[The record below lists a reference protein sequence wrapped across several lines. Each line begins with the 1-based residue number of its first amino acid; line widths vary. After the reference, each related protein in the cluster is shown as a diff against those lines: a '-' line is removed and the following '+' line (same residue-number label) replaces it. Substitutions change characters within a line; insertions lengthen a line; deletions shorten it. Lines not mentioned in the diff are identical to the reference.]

1 MLKKRIVSLL
11 MTAAVAITYV
21 PIPVSAENNKQTV
34 EYIVK
39 YKAQSSAMQNMDADA
54 IQILDEIESDNENI
68 VTQLISIDTYD
79 TDETLKELNN
89 TDEIILAEP
98 NSTVYAMAEPEFS
111 KQWALNGIYGI
122 NPEKA
127 WELSKGEGVTVAVID
142 TGVDINHCDLTDN
155 IFTNE
160 SEIQDGLDNDGN
172 GYKDDIHGWN
182 FSDYTDAENNGNNS
196 VYKNAEEDTHG
207 THIAGII
214 SAGLNEKGIAGVAP
228 EAKIL
233 PVKFMKGDKG
243 TLFNAIK
250 SIEYAEMMGARI
262 ANCSWGI
269 ERYSQFL
276 YDAINNSDMLFVCA
290 AGNDGNN
297 MQEYPC
303 YPAAYNADNIISV
316 AASDENGKLAEFSNY
331 GAGTDIAAPGKNIY
345 STLPENSYGILDGTS
360 MAAPFVSGAA
370 ALLLSINAELTA
382 EEISGR
388 IIQTA
393 VNSGQESKIP
403 GSIADV
409 SRLLLTS
416 VIPADYADEKYGS
429 NIVTVNGDIYSV
441 GGYDGVE
448 YSGAIER
455 FNPADNTW
463 HKVTDIPNVTVDFGI
478 AAYNDKIYI
487 IGGFNEAPTDYVQI
501 YDPASGV
508 WTNGAAMPKRLSGF
522 ACGQLGDEVY
532 VFGGSGMD
540 GYRKSVYKYN
550 ISNNTWQTMNDM
562 PYKTAYVSAAIVKST
577 IYIIGGSN
585 ENGVL
590 DEIYAYNSS
599 SDEFNYVSKLN
610 VCRRSCA
617 AAVMNDRVY
626 IFGGSNSYDAQGIN
640 KLLEYKNAEGAYAES
655 LTDTVEVFIPDK
667 KTCSIADRLPKPI
680 MGISALNYFDNIYL
694 MGGWSGAYEKNVRKY
709 FGAAVPKSISV
720 RTSDN
725 RLKIKWNPVSGATA
739 YKIEIDGTVYETEGN
754 SYVLT
759 VSGDDEHKI
768 RVQAISGSEQ
778 SLWSD
783 YIFHYSNSTMSDAKV
798 IAVNSQTND
807 KLYKTGQ
814 IRWYK
819 IDNAE
824 SGKLTVSLR
833 DVPQNCSY
841 LIQLCNTSGEVIA
854 TGEDLLG
861 VQTMK
866 NVVLSPCPYYIKV
879 TSLYGGDENTAYNL
893 VCAFVTSSEENI
905 PDRVRSAFL
914 KPSELEDLS
923 AENGMKPLSEYDG
936 SETPV
941 SETETKRQTRYGM
954 TGGECGSKE
963 YVPET
968 VDSDDEMMSAM
979 SIKNYTEETGVLNSE
994 GSTATGSIT
1003 VPKYTPSSSQMCKV
1017 AIEVVPEVVSDV
1029 IQIEWTGK
1037 NTEYNNFWY
1046 LFNEQNG
1053 NFVYYLTARIGRLS
1067 QDNAYNY
1074 KVTLTHKANGSSG
1087 RYTIRK
1093 YIICDSSNNE
1103 DYNNSVCGNETPR
1116 YAESAVPAR
1125 NSSIEKTG
1133 KIDHPYDRDY
1143 YYITASS
1150 DEKITAYLESPSGKK
1165 YSVSI
1170 FDNRCSS
1177 DEQKVSEFMSGVTD
1191 DGISYATIKG
1201 KTSALIKY
1209 CIRVGSEDGSFSY
1222 DDTYTLHVY
1231 RYDISKLGSI
1241 EMNNSFDEADG
1252 LKTKTAAYIGTTSKI
1267 AAPISFCIDS
1277 PIDVDYYAVDM
1288 SAGEKLSVKMDL
1300 PSTYNDTTE
1309 KYRIEIYSDVRKTDE
1324 NITYTS
1330 RSYDNP
1336 DTSKSKY
1343 VTLVANTA
1351 GTYYVAVKSLTRKYH
1366 YLKHGTLTI
1375 TKTAAACMDS
1385 YETKGE
1391 ECSNDFARITVMLLL
1406 GYEFFVDGCTSV
1418 QTPVNANFDNEL
1430 DVDWYKFENG
1440 SESKTAVIAMEG
1452 ENISSA
1458 AEVIVLDAEFDLLT
1472 AGVSGNTYTFI
1483 PNETYYIAAFVKD
1496 NKYTE
1501 MMSDRNYSIS
1511 VSLSEL
1517 RNDLVFKPLD
1527 WGTFLY
1533 DNSPEHLL
1541 EMDLADED
1549 LGNRALIN
1557 AENLSGVVDIATSH
1571 LIRPETVNASRA
1583 NRTVSF
1589 DYLLY
1594 NSGSEEAVVTLE
1606 RYGMQ
1611 TPYYNR
1617 GESETDN
1624 DFACVQ
1630 AWSDYV
1636 ECDLNEDKFIGNVL
1650 SSEDWKYKSYKHN
1663 SKYGNIK
1670 EKVGSGG
1677 SIKLQP
1683 GEIKWLL
1690 GDVRPTID
1698 VRNTGYP
1705 FFMISRINIK
1715 GTVDLMSLAFN
1726 NINNVHTPR
1735 AAKLY
1740 PTLAERTGA
1749 EINEE
1754 GDIEDKC
1761 KGISNSVAET
1771 ESEIV
1776 WDINEDSISYRPTIY
1791 NLWNDFKGHTV
1802 YKYDDVVAD
1811 IRGKRDLWNIESCY
1825 IWYTHIN
1832 PTNDEKNYHRG
1843 VGTDMLEFTLNDEN
1857 HCWKLDTIHK
1867 KAVYGN
1873 GVIKHSDIADRGYTA
1888 EAISMGNFSVIERY
1902 KITLNNNTDKMK
1914 HITYLTNTSTT
1925 FIYSYFVNGE
1935 YGYNMKCPTSKFYGD
1950 KLRMQDIL
1958 FVDLEPYATT
1968 NIILEVTIPN
1978 IGTGGIANALYVE

>member
-111 KQWALNGIYGI
+111 KQWALNGVYGI

-196 VYKNAEEDTHG
+196 VYENAEEDTHG

-214 SAGLNEKGIAGVAP
+214 SAGLNETGIAGVAP

-345 STLPENSYGILDGTS
+345 STLPENSYGMLDGTS

-441 GGYDGVE
+441 GGYDGAE
-448 YSGAIER
+448 YSGAIDR

-501 YDPASGV
+501 YDPLSGV

-562 PYKTAYVSAAIVKST
+562 PYKTAYASTAIVKSK

-626 IFGGSNSYDAQGIN
+626 IFGGSNSYNAQGIN
-640 KLLEYKNAEGAYAES
+640 KLLEYKNAEGTYAES

-680 MGISALNYFDNIYL
+680 MGMSALNYFDNIYL

-725 RLKIKWNPVSGATA
+725 SLKIKWNPVSGATA
-739 YKIEIDGTVYETEGN
+739 YKVEIDGTVYETEDN
-754 SYVLT
+754 VYVLT
-759 VSGDDEHKI
+759 ISGDDEHKI
-768 RVQAISGSEQ
+768 RVRAISGSEQ

-866 NVVLSPCPYYIKV
+866 NVVLSPYPYYIKV
-879 TSLYGGDENTAYNL
+879 TSLYGGDENAAYNL

-914 KPSELEDLS
+914 KPSGLEDLS

-979 SIKNYTEETGVLNSE
+979 SIKNYTEETGALNSE

-1003 VPKYTPSSSQMCKV
+1003 VSKYTPSSSQMCKV

-1067 QDNAYNY
+1067 QDNIYNY
-1074 KVTLTHKANGSSG
+1074 KVTLTHKTNGSSG

-1103 DYNNSVCGNETPR
+1103 DYNNSVCGNEMPR

-1191 DGISYATIKG
+1191 EGISYATIKG
-1201 KTSALIKY
+1201 KTSASIKY

-1222 DDTYTLHVY
+1222 DDTYTLRVY
-1231 RYDISKLGSI
+1231 RYDISKLGNI

-1300 PSTYNDTTE
+1300 PSTYNDTIE
-1309 KYRIEIYSDVRKTDE
+1309 KYRIEIYSDVRRTDE

-1330 RSYDNP
+1330 RSYNNP

-1343 VTLVANTA
+1343 VTLVADTA

-1418 QTPVNANFDNEL
+1418 QAPVNANFDNEL

-1458 AEVIVLDAEFDLLT
+1458 AGVIVLDAEFNLLT

-1501 MMSDRNYSIS
+1501 MMNDRNYSIS

-1517 RNDLVFKPLD
+1517 RSDLVFKPID
-1527 WGTFLY
+1527 WGTFVY
-1533 DNSPEHLL
+1533 DNDPEFLTDDD
-1541 EMDLADED
+1541 MADYN
-1549 LGNRALIN
+1549 LGNRLLMSADGLT
-1557 AENLSGVVDIATSH
+1557 GVVDFQSSH
-1571 LIRPETVNASRA
+1571 SAKQYMLNGKQIG
-1583 NRTVSF
+1583 F
-1589 DYLLY
+1589 DILLY
-1594 NSGSEEAVVTLE
+1594 NPTDRMVTVDVE
-1606 RYGMQ
+1606 RIGYQ
-1611 TPYYNR
+1611 LPYECSPN
-1617 GESETDN
+1617 EETDRTTTN
-1624 DFACVQ
+1624 WACLKAWADFLQ
-1630 AWSDYV
+1630 FNIQRKMLIGRDKNEYEDYY
-1636 ECDLNEDKFIGNVL
+1636 FQ
-1650 SSEDWKYKSYKHN
+1650 YKQN
-1663 SKYGNIK
+1663 QLPN
-1670 EKVGSGG
+1670 GG
-1677 SIKLQP
+1677 HYEIEP
-1683 GEIKWLL
+1683 GETVWML
-1690 GDVRPTID
+1690 GDGRPIMT
-1698 VRNTGYP
+1698 RYRWSP
-1705 FFMISRINIK
+1705 FNLISRIKISD
-1715 GTVDLMSLAFN
+1715 GG
-1726 NINNVHTPR
+1726 NINLGFAAFRNVNNVYTPQK
-1735 AAKLY
+1735 AKLIYDVETQRTY
-1740 PTLAERTGA
+1740 PSDVSYSDKENDVYGKPKGVASSAAEVEAYTKWV
-1749 EINEE
+1749 INN
-1754 GDIEDKC
+1754 D
-1761 KGISNSVAET
+1761 T
-1771 ESEIV
+1771 T
-1776 WDINEDSISYRPTIY
+1776 YFRPTVY
-1791 NLWNDFKGHTV
+1791 NYSNENGYTLGGTQNDYWITNFNPNA
-1802 YKYDDVVAD
+1802 DDW
-1811 IRGKRDLWNIESCY
+1811 GFNC
-1825 IWYTHIN
+1825 
-1832 PTNDEKNYHRG
+1832 G
-1843 VGTDMLEFTLNDEN
+1843 VE
-1857 HCWKLDTIHK
+1857 
-1867 KAVYGN
+1867 
-1873 GVIKHSDIADRGYTA
+1873 SDILRLDFYDEERPRENGNPWIFDTRHLDPLRGNSHIEGIAPIENAMST
-1888 EAISMGNFSVIERY
+1888 GNYGVIERY
-1902 KITLNNNTDKMK
+1902 TIDITNSTNSDKIVSYIMDTASHAIVTYKDGTKQWNTKIKVGETKLDNE
-1914 HITYLTNTSTT
+1914 TYEQFQEVKKQTIFDIVIAAGETKQLRVEVVLPNADLGGLRHQLK
-1925 FIYSYFVNGE
+1925 VN
-1935 YGYNMKCPTSKFYGD
+1935 
-1950 KLRMQDIL
+1950 
-1958 FVDLEPYATT
+1958 
-1968 NIILEVTIPN
+1968 
-1978 IGTGGIANALYVE
+1978 

>member
-11 MTAAVAITYV
+11 MAAAVAITYIQ
-21 PIPVSAENNKQTV
+21 IPVSAENNKQTV

-39 YKAQSSAMQNMDADA
+39 YRAQSAAMQNMDADA

-111 KQWALNGIYGI
+111 KQWALNGVYGI

-127 WELSKGEGVTVAVID
+127 WELSKGKGVTVAVID

-262 ANCSWGI
+262 ANCSWEI

-316 AASDENGKLAEFSNY
+316 AASDANGKLAEFSNY

-345 STLPENSYGILDGTS
+345 STLPENSYGMLDGTS

-393 VNSGQESKIP
+393 VNSGQENKIP

-429 NIVTVNGDIYSV
+429 NIVTINGDIYSV
-441 GGYDGVE
+441 GGYNGAE
-448 YSGAIER
+448 YSGAIDR
-455 FNPADNTW
+455 FNPADNIW
-463 HKVTDIPNVTVDFGI
+463 HKVTDIPNATVDFGI
-478 AAYNDKIYI
+478 AVYNNKIYI

-562 PYKTAYVSAAIVKST
+562 PYKTAYASAAIVKST

-599 SDEFNYVSKLN
+599 GDEFNYVSKLN
-610 VCRRSCA
+610 VCRSSCA
-617 AAVMNDRVY
+617 AAVMNGRVY
-626 IFGGSNSYDAQGIN
+626 IFGGSNSYNAQGIN
-640 KLLEYKNAEGAYAES
+640 KLLEYKNAEGTYAES

-667 KTCSIADRLPKPI
+667 KMCSIADRLPKPI
-680 MGISALNYFDNIYL
+680 MGMSALNYFDNIYL
-694 MGGWSGAYEKNVRKY
+694 IGGWSGAYEKNVRKY

-725 RLKIKWNPVSGATA
+725 SLKIKWNPVSGATA
-739 YKIEIDGTVYETEGN
+739 YKVEIDGTVYETEDN
-754 SYVLT
+754 VYVLT
-759 VSGDDEHKI
+759 VSGNDEHKI

-833 DVPQNCSY
+833 DVLQNCSY
-841 LIQLCNTSGEVIA
+841 LIQICNTSGEVIA

-866 NVVLSPCPYYIKV
+866 NVVLSPYPYYIKV
-879 TSLYGGDENTAYNL
+879 TSLYGGDENAAYNL

-914 KPSELEDLS
+914 KPSGLEDLS

-979 SIKNYTEETGVLNSE
+979 SIKNYTEETGVLNSD
-994 GSTATGSIT
+994 GDTATGSIT
-1003 VPKYTPSSSQMCKV
+1003 VPKYTPSSSQICKV

-1046 LFNEQNG
+1046 LFNGQNG

-1067 QDNAYNY
+1067 QDNIYNY
-1074 KVTLTHKANGSSG
+1074 KVTLTHKTNGSSG

-1093 YIICDSSNNE
+1093 YIICDSNNNE

-1143 YYITASS
+1143 YYITVSS
-1150 DEKITAYLESPSGKK
+1150 DEKVTAYLESPIGKK
-1165 YSVSI
+1165 YNVSI

-1191 DGISYATIKG
+1191 EGISYATIKG
-1201 KTSALIKY
+1201 KTSASIKY

-1222 DDTYTLHVY
+1222 DDTYTLRVY

-1267 AAPISFCIDS
+1267 SAPISFCIDS

-1309 KYRIEIYSDVRKTDE
+1309 KYRIEIYSDVRRTDE

-1330 RSYDNP
+1330 RSYNNP

-1343 VTLVANTA
+1343 VTLVADTA

-1418 QTPVNANFDNEL
+1418 QAPVNANFDNEL

-1452 ENISSA
+1452 ENTSSA
-1458 AEVIVLDAEFDLLT
+1458 AGVIVLDSEFDLLT
-1472 AGVSGNTYTFI
+1472 AGVSGNTYTFT

-1501 MMSDRNYSIS
+1501 MMNDRNYSIS

-1517 RNDLVFKPLD
+1517 RSDLVFKPLD

-1533 DNSPEHLL
+1533 DNSPEYLTDDD
-1541 EMDLADED
+1541 MADYN
-1549 LGNRALIN
+1549 LGNKLLLTG
-1557 AENLSGVVDIATSH
+1557 ENLTGVIDVQTSHSVKPYMLKESSIGFDIILYNPTNETIVVDLLQYGSQAPYETDDYGTNATSAQWVALRAWADYFQINLTRGNDEHNGVLQYYGDFEKQYNWLQYKTYNCQNQISKLNSKGHYVIEPGHTAWVLDDARLTLTNKDKWSPMNITARFKTNGVVNVSIAAFRDVNNVWSPESPQLVYNKYTQRNYPAGVEETDKESDLDGKNKGIAHSVAEVEAKIRWIIDDNTTNFAPTVYNMANPYGYTIAKQGHSNYWVTNFNTNQDSGNFNNGVESDILPLEFADSQ
-1571 LIRPETVNASRA
+1571 
-1583 NRTVSF
+1583 RTWYF
-1589 DYLLY
+1589 DTRHYTPM
-1594 NSGSEEAVVTLE
+1594 NGNGIITGTPPIVDAVVTGNYGVTT
-1606 RYGMQ
+1606 RY
-1611 TPYYNR
+1611 
-1617 GESETDN
+1617 
-1624 DFACVQ
+1624 C
-1630 AWSDYV
+1630 
-1636 ECDLNEDKFIGNVL
+1636 
-1650 SSEDWKYKSYKHN
+1650 
-1663 SKYGNIK
+1663 
-1670 EKVGSGG
+1670 
-1677 SIKLQP
+1677 
-1683 GEIKWLL
+1683 
-1690 GDVRPTID
+1690 ID
-1698 VRNTGYP
+1698 
-1705 FFMISRINIK
+1705 
-1715 GTVDLMSLAFN
+1715 
-1726 NINNVHTPR
+1726 
-1735 AAKLY
+1735 
-1740 PTLAERTGA
+1740 
-1749 EINEE
+1749 
-1754 GDIEDKC
+1754 
-1761 KGISNSVAET
+1761 ISNNASSDRIITYCLKTKSHV
-1771 ESEIV
+1771 I
-1776 WDINEDSISYRPTIY
+1776 
-1791 NLWNDFKGHTV
+1791 
-1802 YKYDDVVAD
+1802 
-1811 IRGKRDLWNIESCY
+1811 IRY
-1825 IWYTHIN
+1825 
-1832 PTNDEKNYHRG
+1832 
-1843 VGTDMLEFTLNDEN
+1843 
-1857 HCWKLDTIHK
+1857 KLDSMAIWQTVVKCAIPE
-1867 KAVYGN
+1867 
-1873 GVIKHSDIADRGYTA
+1873 DIIDGWKD
-1888 EAISMGNFSVIERY
+1888 IFSVVIPENAED
-1902 KITLNNNTDKMK
+1902 TL
-1914 HITYLTNTSTT
+1914 T
-1925 FIYSYFVNGE
+1925 F
-1935 YGYNMKCPTSKFYGD
+1935 
-1950 KLRMQDIL
+1950 
-1958 FVDLEPYATT
+1958 
-1968 NIILEVTIPN
+1968 EVLLPN
-1978 IGTGGIANALYVE
+1978 ADTGGLQNKLISN